1 MSASRRAHQ
10 SSATADACSGC
21 GVELPPAARFCPE
34 CGTPVAVSGET
45 VQLELPPEETGP
57 VPVEFDRAQPRLFG
71 VTPPALLLAVAL
83 GLLVLAVVLFFSG
96 HWPFGLIVA
105 GLAALLFAAFLEAA
119 RRRPTSRVTRAS
131 TDARERAGSMVETW
145 RARAIA
151 TAEVRRIHSGL
162 AIVEA
167 ERRSALLQLGE
178 AAHQADGI
186 AEAGV
191 RARLTELDEHEAR
204 LRDELDARLD
214 QAGERIRKARLPVQ
228 DTMMITPNQPNEPY
242 PPPGEATPPQPAV
255 VPEPYPPPD
264 EGTPPAPAPEPEPA
278 PEPDK

>member
-1 MSASRRAHQ
+1 MSASRRSIAE
-10 SSATADACSGC
+10 ACSGC
-21 GVELPPAARFCPE
+21 GVELPPGARFCPA
-34 CGTPVAVSGET
+34 CGTPVAATGET
-45 VQLELPPEETGP
+45 VRQELPAEETGP
-57 VPVEFDRAQPRLFG
+57 VPVELDRAQPRMFG
-71 VTPPALLLAVAL
+71 VTPPALLLAVAV
-83 GLLVLAVVLFFSG
+83 GLLVLALVLFVSG
-96 HWPFGLIVA
+96 HWPFGLILV
-105 GLAALLFAAFLEAA
+105 GLGALLFAAFLEVA

-131 TDARERAGSMVETW
+131 LDARERAGSVLETW

-167 ERRSALLQLGE
+167 ERRTALFELGA
-178 AAHQADGI
+178 AAHQSDGL

-191 RARLTELDEHEAR
+191 RARLSELDEHEAR
-204 LRDELDARLD
+204 LRGELEARLD

-264 EGTPPAPAPEPEPA
+264 EGTPPAPAPEPEPE
-278 PEPDK
+278 PER